1 MSKMG
6 NCYKQKSNQ
15 KTTEVFKEGAEMNLR
30 PAKKEDLGKLEN
42 MFISIVEQM
51 NKNGI
56 FIWNEYYPFEE
67 FDNDIDNHRLYLLVE
82 GELICSAFV
91 LFDDIE
97 GSDCFDWK
105 NKKAKAKYMG
115 RFGVNTEFL
124 RKGIGS
130 KTIQY
135 AKDICKKTDVEFL
148 RLTVAKNN
156 YPAISLY
163 LKNHFVSVDGEY
175 KEFSPTLAKTIV
187 EAGYELEI

>member
-1 MSKMG
+1 M
-6 NCYKQKSNQ
+6 
-15 KTTEVFKEGAEMNLR
+15 FKEGAKVDLR
-30 PAKKEDLGKLEN
+30 LAKKDDLSKLEN

-51 NKNGI
+51 DKNGI
-56 FIWNEYYPFEE
+56 HIWNEYYPFEE
-67 FDNDIDNHRLYLLVE
+67 FENDIDNQRLYLLVE

-91 LFDDIE
+91 LLDDID

-124 RKGIGS
+124 RKGIAS

-135 AKDICKKTDVEFL
+135 AKDMCRKIDVGFL
-148 RLTVAKNN
+148 RLTVERNN

-163 LKNHFVSVDGEY
+163 LKNGFVSVGGEY
-175 KEFSPTLAKTIV
+175 KEYSPTLGKTINEV
-187 EAGYELEI
+187 GYELKI